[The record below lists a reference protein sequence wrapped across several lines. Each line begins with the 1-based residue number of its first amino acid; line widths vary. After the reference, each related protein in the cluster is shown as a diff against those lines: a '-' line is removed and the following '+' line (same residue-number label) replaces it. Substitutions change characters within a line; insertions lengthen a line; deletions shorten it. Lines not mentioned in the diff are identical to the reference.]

1 MGGIIYA
8 AWRYISVFAYR
19 GLAWMIILVLAMI
32 VAGAGIYLGFTILLR
47 MDEVRFVMNML
58 GSLKNRFGKKGRDDD
73 R

>member
-1 MGGIIYA
+1 
-8 AWRYISVFAYR
+8 
-19 GLAWMIILVLAMI
+19 MI

-58 GSLKNRFGKKGRDDD
+58 GSLKNRFGRKGRDDD